1 MSNDPSPLKYMGTQ
15 SQETVNMAA
24 ALARATEQAAGQTAD
39 GRAGKVDKAS
49 SSVADAGSRI
59 SAAANWA
66 VDKAKEDPVIFEHL
80 GDVYFQLQEHAKA
93 KSAWQTAER
102 AALKA
107 TPPDKRLPE
116 IRKKLDSLGKL
127 GQVPKN
133 STVDRP

>member
-66 VDKAKEDPVIFEHL
+66 VDKAKDTAYAAAGLVRKRATKAVESYTRDDPIRAILIAAGAGALLMVL
-80 GDVYFQLQEHAKA
+80 VATMARSGARSVRRKA
-93 KSAWQTAER
+93 RGWTQ
-102 AALKA
+102 
-107 TPPDKRLPE
+107 
-116 IRKKLDSLGKL
+116 
-127 GQVPKN
+127 
-133 STVDRP
+133 